1 MLFRRR
7 QPLSLASR
15 VRTVLWPRSSF
26 SRSFHYF
33 RKRVLRLNATPH
45 AIAAGFAAGV
55 AASFTP
61 FIGFHFLLAFAL
73 AYVVAGNM
81 ASAALGTVVGN
92 PLTFPFIWG
101 VTYEVGHWLLGA
113 RAPHGEAPANLG
125 SALRHMDFAAIW
137 KPIIEPMMIGALPL
151 GLGAGLLSYGLVFA
165 AARSFQ
171 AHRAHRM
178 AGLKHGRQRSELR
191 LQDARRDGSFRP

>member
-7 QPLSLASR
+7 QPENFASR
-15 VRTVLWPRSSF
+15 LRTVLWPR
-26 SRSFHYF
+26 RSFARSFQYF

-61 FIGFHFLLAFAL
+61 LLGFHFLIAFAL

-81 ASAALGTVVGN
+81 AASALGTIVGN
-92 PLTFPFIWG
+92 PVTFPFIWG
-101 VTYEVGHWLLGA
+101 TTYEVGQYVLHS
-113 RAPHGEAPANLG
+113 EAIDG
-125 SALRHMDFAAIW
+125 SAPQYLGIALMHMDFAAIW
-137 KPIIEPMMIGALPL
+137 KPLVKPMLVGAIPL
-151 GLGAGLLSYGLVFA
+151 GLAAGLIAYGLVYC

-171 AHRAHRM
+171 KHRARRILAQRQPRPNVRLAA
-178 AGLKHGRQRSELR
+178 AGDRSAGEV
-191 LQDARRDGSFRP
+191 